1 METQNNTAAKTRK
14 TRKTVLRT
22 LKAIGLLREFNS
34 LIALSLED
42 TRVALVTATLMNSLA
57 AKNCI
62 SVDRYL
68 EDFSAIALDFL
79 DVLDSASNR
88 KDTPS

>member
-1 METQNNTAAKTRK
+1 M
-14 TRKTVLRT
+14 LRT

-34 LIALSLED
+34 LIASSLED

-62 SVDRYL
+62 SVDSYL
-68 EDFSAIALDFL
+68 KDFSAIALDFL
-79 DVLDSASNR
+79 DELNSAL
-88 KDTPS
+88 